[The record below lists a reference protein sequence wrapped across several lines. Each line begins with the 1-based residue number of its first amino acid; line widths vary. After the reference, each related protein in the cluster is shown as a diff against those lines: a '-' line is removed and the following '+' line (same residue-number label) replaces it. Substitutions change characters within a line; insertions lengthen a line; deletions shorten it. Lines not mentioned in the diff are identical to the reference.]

1 MLLYFDNDKYFNKK
15 TKRVPCSPACV
26 YIRHKTCPLQSCVC
40 LHQTQNVSLAV
51 LRVFTSDTKRVPC
64 SPACLY
70 IRHKTCPLQSCV
82 CLHQTQNVS
91 LAVLRVFASDT
102 KRVPCSPACVYIRLQ
117 INISKNT
124 NKCRSFLITLG
135 ISVKDSASMIA
146 F

>member
-1 MLLYFDNDKYFNKK
+1 MLLYFDNDKYTFNKK

-26 YIRHKTCPLQSCVC
+26 YIRLQINISKN
-40 LHQTQNVSLAV
+40 TN
-51 LRVFTSDTKRVPC
+51 K
-64 SPACLY
+64 
-70 IRHKTCPLQSCV
+70 
-82 CLHQTQNVS
+82 
-91 LAVLRVFASDT
+91 
-102 KRVPCSPACVYIRLQ
+102 CSPACVYIRLQ